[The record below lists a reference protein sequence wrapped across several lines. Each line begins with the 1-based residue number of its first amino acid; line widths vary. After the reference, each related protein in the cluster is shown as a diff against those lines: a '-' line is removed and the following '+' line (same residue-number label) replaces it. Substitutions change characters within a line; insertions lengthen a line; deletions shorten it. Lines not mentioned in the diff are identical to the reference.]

1 MVNANASSGNSL
13 EEGSSECIGGMVST
27 NTEQTFFFFFFWSI
41 DVELMDGITL

>member
-27 NTEQTFFFFFFWSI
+27 NTELTFFFFWSI
-41 DVELMDGITL
+41 DIELMG